1 MIARRHIGIYAYRV
15 CELNAFVTWP
25 VAPTEALE
33 SLEQLR
39 FLWNGVKIH
48 VSDSAASVPGGIDTE
63 EDLLAVTK
71 LLQNLVIKQE

>member
-1 MIARRHIGIYAYRV
+1 V
-15 CELNAFVTWP
+15 NWP

-48 VSDSAASVPGGIDTE
+48 VSDSVASVPGGIDTE

-71 LLQNLVIKQE
+71 FF